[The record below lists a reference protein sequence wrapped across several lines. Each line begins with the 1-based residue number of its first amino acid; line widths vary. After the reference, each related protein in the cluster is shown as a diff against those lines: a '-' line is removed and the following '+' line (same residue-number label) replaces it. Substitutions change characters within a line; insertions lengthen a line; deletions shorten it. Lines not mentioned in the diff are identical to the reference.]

1 MHAPLNFHPAL
12 PAPTGPRPER
22 AKFIGDVCA
31 GLELL
36 ALFYVLPAEKQVEFT
51 DYVRSLSAGVGNGKK
66 D

>member
-1 MHAPLNFHPAL
+1 MPGPLNFHPAL

-22 AKFIGDVCA
+22 AKFLGDVAA

-36 ALFYVLPAEKQVEFT
+36 ALFYAMSAAQQAAFI
-51 DYVRSLSAGVGNGKK
+51 DFVRSASAGVANGT